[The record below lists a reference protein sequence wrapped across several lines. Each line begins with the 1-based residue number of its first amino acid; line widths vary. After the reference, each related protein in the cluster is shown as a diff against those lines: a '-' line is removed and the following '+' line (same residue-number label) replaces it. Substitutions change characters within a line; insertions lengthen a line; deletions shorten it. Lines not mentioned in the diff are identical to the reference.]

1 MWKDIGMQRDL
12 KTKPFYETKLGRMYW
27 VDSLEFMRAEM
38 NDSSVDLIMTSPPF
52 GLVRK
57 KTYGNVDAENYL
69 TWFHP
74 FGLEFHRILKPH
86 GSLVIDI
93 GGAWNRG
100 QPTRSLYHFELLI
113 MLCKDLGFYL
123 AQEIFWWNPSKLP
136 TPAEWVTVR
145 RVRVKDAVNCIWWL
159 SKTPWP
165 KASNRRVLA
174 PYSDSMKSLLNNGYK
189 AKKRPS
195 GHDISTKFNINNQA
209 SIPPNLLAIPNTES
223 NSYYLRYCKEKGL
236 PQHPARFP
244 SDVPEFFIRMLTEPR
259 ELIFD
264 PFAGSCVTGEVAE
277 RLKRRWICCDNVE
290 EYLAGA
296 LGRFENRET
305 TLFPDLPENKYA
317 KGIFYK
323 IYHPSA
329 MWSRLEDGPLPEDGG
344 LNRQLR
350 SKTEYPDSDTKGKL
364 ASVCEKRATYGT
376 KLKQKINTKKKG
388 SIDSRKRERT

>member
-1 MWKDIGMQRDL
+1 MSKDIKTEPYY
-12 KTKPFYETKLGRMYW
+12 KTKYGRMYC
-27 VDSLEFMRAEM
+27 VDSLEFMRSEVGDA
-38 NDSSVDLIMTSPPF
+38 SVDLIMTSPPF

-57 KTYGNVDAENYL
+57 KTYGNVDADNYV

-74 FGLEFHRILKPH
+74 FGLEFHRVLKPH

-100 QPTRSLYHFELLI
+100 EPTRNLYHFELLI
-113 MLCKDLGFYL
+113 MLCKDLGFHL
-123 AQEIFWWNPSKLP
+123 AQEVFWWNPSKLP

-145 RVRVKDAVNCIWWL
+145 RVRVKDAVNCVWWL

-165 KASNRRVLA
+165 KASNRRVLI
-174 PYSDSMKSLLNNGYK
+174 PYSDSMRSLLNNGYK

-195 GHDISTKFNINNQA
+195 GHDISTKFNINNNA

-244 SDVPEFFIRMLTEPR
+244 SDIPEFFIRMLTDPG
-259 ELIFD
+259 ELVFD

-277 RLKRRWICCDNVE
+277 RMKRKWICCDNVE
-290 EYLAGA
+290 EYLAGGLA
-296 LGRFENRET
+296 RFNNRQAS
-305 TLFPDLPENKYA
+305 LFPEMPERRRVRD
-317 KGIFYK
+317 ISYK

-329 MWSRLEDGPLPEDGG
+329 MWNRLEDDPLPEDGG
-344 LNRQLR
+344 RNRR
-350 SKTEYPDSDTKGKL
+350 IKSKAEYPDSESKDKPAFVG
-364 ASVCEKRATYGT
+364 EKRAKYWTESKRKT
-376 KLKQKINTKKKG
+376 KPKTKSSTKPGKQSTKK
-388 SIDSRKRERT
+388 RT